1 MIDLLLQSASGYRQ
15 HRDKAYL
22 AGCCCMNPS
31 SASAAEIAAGVAGRS
46 AVWADSGFVELV
58 VPIAEVEAAV

>member
-15 HRDKAYL
+15 HRGKAYL
-22 AGCCCMNPS
+22 ADCYYMNPS

-46 AVWADSGFVELV
+46 AVWADSESVELV
-58 VPIAEVEAAV
+58 VPIAEVEAAA

>member
-22 AGCCCMNPS
+22 ADCCYMNPS
-31 SASAAEIAAGVAGRS
+31 LASAAEIAVEVAGRS